1 LGLVY
6 LGSSGNEMIKK
17 TCEFKA
23 KRRSERLFFQIEG
36 HRVDTPAL
44 ICGHLI
50 PLTCKDMAQVR
61 VAIGAPNFGPNPWG
75 Q

>member
-1 LGLVY
+1 LGLLY

-17 TCEFKA
+17 TGEFNA
-23 KRRSERLFFQIEG
+23 KRRSERLLLQVKG
-36 HRVDTPAL
+36 HRVDAPAL

-50 PLTCKDMAQVR
+50 PLTCKDMAQVG
-61 VAIGAPNFGPNPWG
+61 VAVGASNLGPNPRG

>member
-1 LGLVY
+1 LGLLY

-17 TCEFKA
+17 TGEFNA
-23 KRRSERLFFQIEG
+23 KRRSERLLLQVKG
-36 HRVDTPAL
+36 HRVDAPAL

-50 PLTCKDMAQVR
+50 PLTRKDMAQVGVTVR
-61 VAIGAPNFGPNPWG
+61 APNLGPNPWG